1 MSDILSETPVP
12 ISAAPKHVP
21 GRPHAATIFRWH
33 QRGIK
38 GVRLETYVVG
48 GKRYTSKE
56 ALRRFIERTTE
67 ARDGAP
73 VEQAPSRRRQAE
85 ISKAEAELAAAGI

>member
-1 MSDILSETPVP
+1 MSDILSETAIP
-12 ISAAPKHVP
+12 IADAPKYTP
-21 GRPHAATIFRWH
+21 GRPHNATFWRWYT
-33 QRGIK
+33 K
-38 GVRLETYVVG
+38 GCWGVKLETYLCG